1 MRIGVIASISS
12 LMKGFVVP
20 GILLLTLAGC
30 QRDRGVQAAEPQ
42 DARAVTTEAAQP
54 RDIRRDID
62 IVGTLAAREEVV
74 VSAEV
79 AGRVAR
85 LARDLGDRVAAGA
98 PLVELDQEKLQYRAD
113 AQRAALEQARA
124 RYGATSTG
132 ELPPLERVPEVVST
146 AAKLADA
153 QQRLDRAKSLAAR
166 NLLPRSD
173 LDSAQTALDTARAAH
188 EQALASARQ
197 LRADIEAQGSSLRL
211 AEREV
216 RDATV
221 RAPFE
226 GYVAERLVSLG
237 QFVQPQTA
245 VMRIVRLHP
254 LKVTAEVPEKF
265 APWIETGRDIAL
277 RVDAFPGQLFHG
289 RIVRVSPA
297 VSLKS
302 RAFAVEGEVPN
313 ADGRLKPG
321 TFARVQI
328 TTDHVDRAITIPAV
342 AVQNRY
348 GTNRVF
354 LVHDGRLAGRE
365 VILGDR
371 FGERVE
377 VTQGLDAGAV
387 IVAKD
392 VEQLTDGMKVKT
404 AQGS

>member
-1 MRIGVIASISS
+1 
-12 LMKGFVVP
+12 MKALAGA
-20 GILLLTLAGC
+20 GILLLTLSGC
-30 QRDRGVQAAEPQ
+30 ERDRGVQAAEQ
-42 DARAVTTEAAQP
+42 QNARAVVTEAAQP
-54 RDIRRDID
+54 RDVRRDID

-85 LARDLGDRVAAGA
+85 LARDLGDRVTAGA
-98 PLVELDQEKLQYRAD
+98 PLVELDQEKLRYRAD

-124 RYGATSTG
+124 RYGATGSG

-166 NLLPRSD
+166 NLLPKSD
-173 LDSAQTALDTARAAH
+173 LDAAQTSLDTARAAH

-237 QFVQPQTA
+237 QFVQPQTP

-254 LKVTAEVPEKF
+254 LKVTAEVPERF
-265 APWIETGRDIAL
+265 APWVETGREIAL
-277 RVDAFPGQLFHG
+277 RVDAFPGQVVRG
-289 RIVRVSPA
+289 RVVRVSPA

-302 RAFAVEGEVPN
+302 RAFAIEGEVPN
-313 ADGRLKPG
+313 PDGHLKPG
-321 TFARVQI
+321 TFARLEI
-328 TTDHVDRAITIPAV
+328 TTDHIDRAITIPAA
-342 AVQNRY
+342 AVQSRY

-354 LVHDGRLAGRE
+354 VVQDGRLAGRE
-365 VILGDR
+365 VLLGDR
-371 FGERVE
+371 FGDRVE
-377 VTQGLDAGAV
+377 VTQGLDAGSV

-392 VEQLTDGMKVKT
+392 VEQLVDGMKVRT
-404 AQGS
+404 P